1 MLAPLSTPFMQF
13 QLFLNVK
20 CVMLQQ
26 LWHLMKSLNTILSPL
41 QTLMG
46 HSSALL
52 PQEDCEFKY
61 TKQSELLEY

>member
-1 MLAPLSTPFMQF
+1 MLAPLSMLFMHF

-20 CVMLQQ
+20 CVTLQR
-26 LWHLMKSLNTILSPL
+26 LWHLMKSLNTVLSPL

-46 HSSALL
+46 RSSALL

-61 TKQSELLEY
+61 TKESELLEY